1 MGTVASYHFHA
12 NTLVVCN
19 NHGYH
24 KNCQTPYSEEAFDF
38 KRKFQQYR
46 IQQQRRLTRRQKLST
61 ASSASAQSSR
71 LDAAMPGS
79 PSMTSPTVAGTTT
92 APTKRMA
99 TMTTPATKRSGGG
112 GSLTARPATVGGTSL
127 STSRG
132 AAAATPGTTA
142 ATTKKRLAT
151 PATTTHCCFNSFFD
165 PACGAWAP
173 GAAQTVFPRS
183 YRNKLQILVFGRD
196 DIGGGFGGGRGKSA
210 EFSTAAGSQKPPL
223 RPLTAMRSEKN
234 RDQFALPG
242 VLR

>member
-1 MGTVASYHFHA
+1 MASYHFHA

-46 IQQQRRLTRRQKLST
+46 LQQQRRLTRRQKLST
-61 ASSASAQSSR
+61 ASSAQSSR
-71 LDAAMPGS
+71 LDAVMPES
-79 PSMTSPTVAGTTT
+79 PSTPAGGPA

-112 GSLTARPATVGGTSL
+112 GSLARPATVGGTSL
-127 STSRG
+127 TSR
-132 AAAATPGTTA
+132 AAATTSGTA
-142 ATTKKRLAT
+142 ATKKRVATT
-151 PATTTHCCFNSFFD
+151 PATTHCCFNSFFD
-165 PACGAWAP
+165 PACSAWAP

-183 YRNKLQILVFGRD
+183 YKNKLQILVFGRD
-196 DIGGGFGGGRGKSA
+196 DAGGGFGGGTTRGKSA
-210 EFSTAAGSQKPPL
+210 EFSVAGSQKPPL